1 MILRFQQ
8 RPGGFSSVELLLA
21 LAIGAALV
29 GAAAIGYGTIVRSLP
44 RVGSSAVV
52 QLDAAKVS
60 NFYGLSQTTIQ
71 ASVAPSY
78 GALARAEDM
87 REQFLSDTLSATAVY
102 CLSRTDINTFR
113 PYSIPYNP
121 ASDLVLDS
129 NVNFRQ
135 HLINKSLTSSS
146 AFTKGRAY
154 DTTTSNASI
163 FVIGYSSVSTQ
174 LTVAAIYEVDIVRPT
189 SPSTGYY
196 ASVRR
201 YVPSASAAVALTQ
214 YYDVYYPPPPTPPG
228 TLKADT
234 ENFAPVWVAFE
245 RMNRKD
251 KPETVDIDRFKAGRE
266 KPFYFIWWPDP
277 AARSLGLQFSSTTN
291 NAYSPT
297 DPRKAYNHMGGRT
310 SFMFTV
316 PMFPSL

>member
-1 MILRFQQ
+1 MTLRFQQ
-8 RPGGFSSVELLLA
+8 RTGGFSSVELLLA
-21 LAIGAALV
+21 LAIGAALI

-52 QLDAAKVS
+52 QLDATKVN
-60 NFYGLSQTTIQ
+60 NFYGLNQATIQ

-78 GALARAEDM
+78 GALAQAEDM
-87 REQFLSDTLSATAVY
+87 REQFLADTLSATAVY
-102 CLSRTDINTFR
+102 CLSRTDINSFR

-121 ASDLVLDS
+121 ATDLVLDT
-129 NVNFRQ
+129 NMNFRQ
-135 HLINKSLTSSS
+135 HLINKSLVGAS
-146 AFTKGRAY
+146 AFTTKRNY
-154 DTTTSNASI
+154 DSTATNATI
-163 FVIGYSSVSTQ
+163 FIIGYSSVSTQ
-174 LTVAAIYEVDIVRPT
+174 LTVAAIYEIDIVRAV
-189 SPSTGYY
+189 SPGTGYY

-201 YVPSASAAVALTQ
+201 YVPSASASAVLTQ

-234 ENFAPVWVAFE
+234 ENFAPIWIAFE

-277 AARSLGLQFSSTTN
+277 AARSLGMQFSST